1 MEMLHRMLKYS
12 EVGTNLNFNK
22 VSEFPLEIRAGIVV
36 DSYTVTE
43 DGANVIAVVDAFRRL
58 IGLE

>member
-1 MEMLHRMLKYS
+1 M
-12 EVGTNLNFNK
+12 TNLEFIK
-22 VSEFPLEIRAGIVV
+22 VSEFLLEIQAGIVV